1 VTGATY
7 GEEEIETFNKGN
19 CLEAFGSPAPQ
30 QEKTDEGPECGG
42 SSGRGPTRLV
52 MKYHSGEIAVQTRAG
67 VSEDAAEVGEG
78 IVDRV
83 PEAARDFL
91 MRRRMVVIAT
101 IDARG
106 RVWASVVTG
115 EPGFLSV
122 LDDRHVRIGTL
133 PAEGDPLLENLKVEG
148 HVALFIPDLAAPR
161 RIRLNGRG
169 QIKGGEIHV
178 YAEQVYGNCRRY
190 IQERF
195 LLGTR
200 DSSGAVLVHA
210 TRSTELSPRDR
221 DQILRADTFFIATEH
236 PDAGADASHKG
247 GNPGFVKVLGDKHI
261 AFPDYNGNHMFN
273 TLGNL
278 AINPNAGLLFIE
290 FDSGRTL
297 QLTGDAS
304 IDWNP
309 ERARDFAGAER
320 IVDFEVAEI
329 VANEN
334 GFPLLARFRQ
344 YSRFNPA

>member
-1 VTGATY
+1 
-7 GEEEIETFNKGN
+7 
-19 CLEAFGSPAPQ
+19 
-30 QEKTDEGPECGG
+30 
-42 SSGRGPTRLV
+42 

-91 MRRRMVVIAT
+91 ARRRMVVIAT

-122 LDDRHVRIGTL
+122 LDDRNVRIGAL
-133 PAEGDPLLENLKVEG
+133 PSEGDPLLENIRSEG

-169 QIKGGEIHV
+169 QIQGGEIHV
-178 YAEQVYGNCRRY
+178 HAEQVYGNCRRY
-190 IQERF
+190 IQERL

-200 DSSGAVLVHA
+200 APSGELPVPV
-210 TRSTELSPRDR
+210 TRTTELSPADR

-247 GNPGFVKVLGDKHI
+247 GNPGFVKVLDDRRI

-278 AINPNAGLLFIE
+278 AINPNAGLLFID

-297 QLTGDAS
+297 QLTGRAS

-309 ERARDFAGAER
+309 ERARVFAGAER
-320 IVDFEVAEI
+320 VVDFEVAEI
-329 VANEN
+329 VTHAN
-334 GFPLLARFRQ
+334 GFPLMVKFRQ

>member
-1 VTGATY
+1 
-7 GEEEIETFNKGN
+7 
-19 CLEAFGSPAPQ
+19 
-30 QEKTDEGPECGG
+30 
-42 SSGRGPTRLV
+42 
-52 MKYHSGEIAVQTRAG
+52 MKFHSGEIAVQTRAG
-67 VSEDAAEVGEG
+67 VSEDAFEVGEG
-78 IVDRV
+78 IIDRV

-91 MRRRMVVIAT
+91 ARRRMVVIAT

-122 LDDRHVRIGTL
+122 LDDRNVRIGAL
-133 PAEGDPLLENLKVEG
+133 PAEGDPLLENIRVEG

-178 YAEQVYGNCRRY
+178 HAEQVYGNCRRY
-190 IQERF
+190 IQERL

-200 DSSGAVLVHA
+200 VSSGALPIHV
-210 TRSTELSPRDR
+210 TRATELSPPDR

-247 GNPGFVKVLGDKHI
+247 GNPGFVKVLDDRRI

-278 AINPNAGLLFIE
+278 AINPNAGLLFID

-297 QLTGDAS
+297 QLTGRAS

-309 ERARDFAGAER
+309 ERAREFAGAER
-320 IVDFEVAEI
+320 VVDFEVAEI
-329 VANEN
+329 VTNES
-334 GFPLLARFRQ
+334 GFPLMVTFRQ

>member
-1 VTGATY
+1 
-7 GEEEIETFNKGN
+7 
-19 CLEAFGSPAPQ
+19 
-30 QEKTDEGPECGG
+30 
-42 SSGRGPTRLV
+42 

-67 VSEDAAEVGEG
+67 VTEDAAEVGEG
-78 IVDRV
+78 IIDRV
-83 PEAARDFL
+83 PQAARDFL
-91 MRRRMVVIAT
+91 ALRSMVVIAT
-101 IDARG
+101 SDARG

-122 LDDRHVRIGTL
+122 LDDRNVRIGAL
-133 PAEGDPLLENLKVEG
+133 PPEGDPLRENLRVEG

-169 QIKGGEIHV
+169 QIEGGEIHV
-178 YAEQVYGNCRRY
+178 HAEQVYGNCRRY
-190 IQERF
+190 IQERL
-195 LLGTR
+195 LLGPR
-200 DSSGAVLVHA
+200 GSSGDLRPHG
-210 TRSTELSPRDR
+210 TRSTELSPHDR
-221 DQILRADTFFIATEH
+221 DQVLRADTLFIATEH

-247 GNPGFVKVLGDKHI
+247 GNPGFVRVIDDRRI

-278 AINPNAGLLFIE
+278 AINPNAGLLFID

-297 QLTGDAS
+297 QLTGRAS

-320 IVDFEVAEI
+320 IVEFEVVEI
-329 VANEN
+329 VTNEN
-334 GFPLLARFRQ
+334 GFPLIARFRQ